1 MIDGDS
7 QLMDDSRDE
16 DSRAKLKFKG
26 DSQIMYS
33 PPKANLISPIG
44 VDDLCSKNPLC

>member
-7 QLMDDSRDE
+7 QLMNDSRDE

-26 DSQIMYS
+26 DSQIMY
-33 PPKANLISPIG
+33 PPE
-44 VDDLCSKNPLC
+44 SKFNMPNRG